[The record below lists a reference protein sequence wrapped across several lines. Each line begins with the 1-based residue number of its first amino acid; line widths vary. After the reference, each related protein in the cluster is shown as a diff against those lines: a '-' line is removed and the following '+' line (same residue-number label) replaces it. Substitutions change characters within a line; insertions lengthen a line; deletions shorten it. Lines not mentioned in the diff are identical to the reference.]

1 MELPQR
7 GVPWVYASST
17 VFFTAGGIFYLYL
30 AHVLAPDDLGTVV
43 VLSAVALIASTAA
56 VLGLGAG
63 FQHFLAFYQ
72 GRGDRDPLRALVRS
86 ALATAGLLSVVA
98 AVVVAAASW
107 PLSTFFFH
115 TPRFAMTIELLG
127 LYSGFVTAATILQ
140 SVLLG
145 LQRFA
150 TYARVY
156 MAASFATYGLPVLF
170 LRAVPGVPTIV
181 LGWVA
186 GSAIG
191 LLLCLVAVLRG
202 TRPLAPLAPGRA
214 ARARGTTI
222 YRSLLLYSIPIF
234 ASSLIGTS
242 ASYVDR
248 LVLASLTALSTVG
261 VYNYAI
267 LMTTGSMFLVGP
279 IATVLVPRISALF
292 GRNDL
297 DAIRAAG
304 RTSIT
309 LVVLVFVPF
318 ALGLAAVGPFVL
330 RLLLGSAFVPASVP
344 LAMLLVISAASIP
357 YVILVALASG
367 VRRTGLILE
376 ASALALLANVGL
388 SVGLVPSMGM
398 MGAAVGNSAMYWV
411 ALLTVYV
418 GLRGTDL
425 VRFDTASI
433 ARIWSSSLAMF
444 VAVALPLAFLGYRAV
459 FVIGFIA
466 VGIVVLLVSLRLVRA
481 VPEDAVAALVHQLPR
496 WAASVCPV
504 VCWLADCRDCDHL
517 AGLTRAP
524 SARDAVAK

>member
-1 MELPQR
+1 M
-7 GVPWVYASST
+7 
-17 VFFTAGGIFYLYL
+17 FFVTGGIFYLYL

-63 FQHFLAFYQ
+63 FQHFLAFYL
-72 GRGDRDPLRALVRS
+72 GRGDGDRLRNLVSS
-86 ALATAGLLSVVA
+86 ALATAAVLAVVA
-98 AVVVAAASW
+98 AVAVASASW
-107 PLSTFFFH
+107 PLSVFFFH
-115 TPRFAMTIELLG
+115 TPRFALTIELLG
-127 LYSGFVTAATILQ
+127 LYSGLATAATILQ

-150 TYARVY
+150 VYARVY
-156 MAASFATYGLPVLF
+156 MAASIATYGLPVLLLQF
-170 LRAVPGVPTIV
+170 VPGVVTIV
-181 LGWVA
+181 VGWTA

-202 TRPLAPLAPGRA
+202 TRPLAPLMLGRGARLGGAP
-214 ARARGTTI
+214 I
-222 YRSLLLYSIPIF
+222 SRSLLLYSIPIF

-279 IATVLVPRISALF
+279 VATVLVPRISAMF
-292 GRNDL
+292 GRSDL

-330 RLLLGSAFVPASVP
+330 RLLLGSTFVSASVP

-367 VRRTGLILE
+367 IRRTGLLLE

-388 SVGLVPSMGM
+388 SVGLVPSAGM
-398 MGAAVGNSAMYWV
+398 IGAAVGNSAMYWV
-411 ALLTVYV
+411 ALLTVYF

-433 ARIWSSSLAMF
+433 ARIWLASLAMF
-444 VAVALPLAFLGYRAV
+444 VTVALPLALLGYRAA
-459 FVIGFIA
+459 FVVGFIA
-466 VGIVVLLVSLRLVRA
+466 VGVVVLLVSLRLVRA
-481 VPEDAVAALVHQLPR
+481 VPADAVTALVAQLPK
-496 WAASVCPV
+496 WAAFVCPL
-504 VCWLADCRDCDHL
+504 VCWVAGCHDCDHPAEL
-517 AGLTRAP
+517 SGAPTRG
-524 SARDAVAK
+524 DAEAK